1 MAELIVLACPTQE
14 GASQLRDKA
23 KELQDQHLM
32 SLDDA
37 AVVVRRDD
45 GKVKVKHAAS
55 LVGEGA
61 LGGSFWGFLIGL
73 IFLMPFLGAAIGA
86 LAGGIAGK
94 FVDVGVDN
102 DFMKEVGESITP
114 GSSALF
120 LLVRQMTPDKVM
132 DAFRPHGCKILQT
145 SLTKEQEQKLRDN
158 LGAAEITA

>member
-1 MAELIVLACPTQE
+1 MAELIVLACPSLE
-14 GASQLRDKA
+14 GASQLREKA
-23 KELQDQHLM
+23 KDLQNQQLLT
-32 SLDDA
+32 LDDA
-37 AVVVRRDD
+37 AVVIRRED
-45 GKVKVKHAAS
+45 GKVKVKNASS

-86 LAGGIAGK
+86 LAGGITGK

-102 DFMKEVGESITP
+102 DFMKEVGDSITP

-120 LLVRQMTPDKVM
+120 LMVRQMTPDKVM
-132 DAFRPHGCKILQT
+132 DAFRPSGCKVLQT

-158 LGAAEITA
+158 LGAAEVTA